1 MSLNPRYLALL
12 VVVAALL
19 APAGAQAA
27 TKSVIAGPA
36 ASKPPKGFPKD
47 GDTNAFYRKNV
58 TVHVGDKVRWT
69 LNGFHTVTFA
79 AKGKK
84 PPPFISPDLA
94 NRIAGA
100 NDAAGAPFW
109 FNGQP
114 RLILDPQGAFP
125 VGGKTYDGSKPAS
138 SGAPLADG
146 KPKPYTLKFTKTG
159 RFGYVC
165 TIHPG
170 MKGTVKVLAKS
181 RRVPS
186 AAADKTAAKE
196 EFAKSVAL
204 GKKLGAS
211 AGPTG
216 NEVWAGNDSR
226 EVAVLRFFP
235 AKKSVPVGTTLTLA
249 MPKST
254 TEIHTF
260 SFGPAAYL
268 KTVADGIFAPDSA
281 VPPAVVLNPLII
293 FPSDPPPTLGGP
305 TGANHGNGYV
315 NTGILDR
322 DTATPSPGSTQIKF
336 DKAGTYDYICLVHP
350 FMTGQIIVG

>member
-1 MSLNPRYLALL
+1 LKIRKLALL
-12 VVVAALL
+12 LAVSLL
-19 APAGAQAA
+19 VPAGAQAA

-84 PPPFISPDLA
+84 TPTLISPDLA
-94 NRIAGA
+94 NKVAGA

-109 FNGQP
+109 FNGQV
-114 RLILDPQGAFP
+114 RLILGPQGAFP

-146 KPKPYTLKFTKTG
+146 KPKPYTLKFTKAG
-159 RFGYVC
+159 SFGYVC
-165 TIHPG
+165 TIHLG
-170 MKGTVKVLAKS
+170 MKGRVKVVAKS
-181 RRVPS
+181 KRVPS
-186 AAADKTAAKE
+186 ASADKTAAKE

-216 NEVWAGNDSR
+216 NEVWAGNDNR
-226 EVAVLRFFP
+226 EVSVLRFFP
-235 AKKSVPVGTTLTLA
+235 AKKSVPVGTTLTLS

-254 TEIHTF
+254 TELHTF

-268 KTVADGIFAPDSA
+268 KTQADGFIAPDAS
-281 VPPAVVLNPLII
+281 VPPVPVFNPLIA

-305 TGANHGNGYV
+305 TGANHGNGFV
-315 NTGILDR
+315 NTGVLDR
-322 DTATPSPGSTQIKF
+322 DPATPSPGSTQIRF
-336 DKAGTYDYICLVHP
+336 DTAGTYDYICLIHP
-350 FMTGQIIVG
+350 FMKGQIVVG

>member
-1 MSLNPRYLALL
+1 LTLNPRYLALL
-12 VVVAALL
+12 VVAAGLL
-19 APAGAQAA
+19 VPAGAHAA
-27 TKSVIAGPA
+27 TKAVIAGPA
-36 ASKPPKGFPKD
+36 AAKPPKGFPKD
-47 GDTNAFYRKNV
+47 GDTNAFYRK
-58 TVHVGDKVRWT
+58 TVSIHVGDKVRWT

-84 PPPFISPDLA
+84 YPPFISADPTTK
-94 NRIAGA
+94 IAGA

-109 FNGQP
+109 FNGQN

-146 KPKPYTLKFTKTG
+146 KPKPYTLKFTKAG
-159 RFGYVC
+159 SFGYVC
-165 TIHPG
+165 TIHLG
-170 MKGTVKVLAKS
+170 MKGRVKVLAKGK
-181 RRVPS
+181 RVPS
-186 AAADKTAAKE
+186 AAADKKAVKE

-216 NEVWAGNDSR
+216 NEIWAGNDSR
-226 EVAVLRFFP
+226 EVSVLRFFP
-235 AKKSVPVGTTLTLA
+235 AKKSVPVGTTLTLS

-268 KTVADGIFAPDSA
+268 KTQADGFIAPA
-281 VPPAVVLNPLII
+281 PPALVFNPLIA

-305 TGANHGNGYV
+305 TGANHGNGFV
-315 NTGILDR
+315 STGLLDR
-322 DTATPSPGSTQIKF
+322 DPATPSPGSTQIKF
-336 DKAGTYDYICLVHP
+336 NTAGTYDYICLIHS
-350 FMTGQIIVG
+350 FMKGQIVVG